1 MIRDVTH
8 FQIVSVATVAF
19 HHQNELSSL
28 LSFVGDPTMLSA
40 TSPVPQSYDME
51 DPLTSQLMESALA
64 DTLNTITSDTLRS
77 HLESTPVACSR
88 VPETTAEIEEKES
101 FEKEE
106 RVQEEE
112 AGVEKEKAGQKGIQ
126 EEVVF
131 EEEEGGAEAQIEEV
145 SLSLLPRQTTHTI
158 YFAYPGV
165 SQHPQPPLTLELC
178 C

>member
-112 AGVEKEKAGQKGIQ
+112 AGIEKEEAGQKGLQ

-131 EEEEGGAEAQIEEV
+131 EKEEGAEAQIEEV
-145 SLSLLPRQTTHTI
+145 SWQSISHTFI
-158 YFAYPGV
+158 FANPGV
-165 SQHPQPPLTLELC
+165 SQHPHSVHSDR
-178 C
+178 